1 MFSASSLK
9 FLLLAALALPVI
21 ASGQTAAAP
30 NETVAPIDRQALVTR
45 HNITWNDA
53 AGRIALGNGEFC
65 FGTDGTGLQ
74 TFAGNSIAHWGWHSF
89 PLPDGCTPDLVPATG
104 AFEHRTTD
112 GKMKGAINTW
122 MFDNPHMMNLGRLR
136 LMRAGGRSLAPG
148 DITGLHRT
156 LDLWTGVQTSSYQID
171 GRNVTVET
179 CVHPKLDMVAV
190 RIVSPL
196 VESGELEVALDFGYP
211 TVNNAAWVGDFNRS
225 EGHSTEVISSSP
237 GRMDYKRTVD
247 ATGYRVA
254 LEVADG
260 GVIRM
265 PVTVRGGQKLAI
277 RKAEYGTGDQWAEVT
292 TKISA
297 AVKNDKIAQAVDFTA
312 MGVDPAPGKAKRLR
326 VTYALDGLETNA
338 EIPDNQ
344 IFHIPADDCANAYLV
359 SARGHK
365 TLAFTCAFSPEP
377 LPSRLPLFEQTRDV
391 CAARW
396 QSFWQHGGAIDL
408 SGSKDPRGKELERR
422 IVLSQYQMAAQS
434 AGTWPP
440 AETGLLGLDN
450 WRGQFHMEMVWWH
463 LAHYALWDRWEMADK
478 ALDCYQRF
486 IPTARELAAQLGYKG
501 LKWGK
506 ECGPEGRSAPW
517 AGNHAL
523 LWKQPHPIFFA
534 ELEYRLKPTRATL
547 DKWAGIVNGTAEHMA
562 DYPKRDAT
570 TGIYSLDPAMPPSE
584 QGFTK
589 NDVFDLAYWR
599 WALDKAQQWRER
611 MGLPREPHWDE
622 VRTNLTPLPV
632 ADGLFVHSTEW
643 ADTYTKRNFEH
654 PDPIGV
660 LGMLPPIQGVDA
672 GIATRTVAKVWTT
685 WQWDRCWGWDF
696 PWMAMAAARTGQPQI
711 AVDALLAKSPRN
723 GYDLQGINTGG
734 PCPYLPGNG
743 GLLYAAAMMAAG
755 WDGAPQRH
763 APGFPAD
770 GSWVVKWEGLKTAP

>member
-365 TLAFTCAFSPEP
+365 TW
-377 LPSRLPLFEQTRDV
+377 RLPAHFPLSRFPHDCRFSSKRVMCVPRAGRVFGSTAGRLIYLAARIRAGRNWSGASCFRSTRWPRNRPALGHRLRPACWAWTTGAASFTWKWSGGTWRITPCGIAGRWQTR
-391 CAARW
+391 RW
-396 QSFWQHGGAIDL
+396 TAT
-408 SGSKDPRGKELERR
+408 SGSFQRR
-422 IVLSQYQMAAQS
+422 VS
-434 AGTWPP
+434 W
-440 AETGLLGLDN
+440 
-450 WRGQFHMEMVWWH
+450 
-463 LAHYALWDRWEMADK
+463 
-478 ALDCYQRF
+478 
-486 IPTARELAAQLGYKG
+486 
-501 LKWGK
+501 
-506 ECGPEGRSAPW
+506 
-517 AGNHAL
+517 
-523 LWKQPHPIFFA
+523 QP
-534 ELEYRLKPTRATL
+534 
-547 DKWAGIVNGTAEHMA
+547 
-562 DYPKRDAT
+562 
-570 TGIYSLDPAMPPSE
+570 S
-584 QGFTK
+584 
-589 NDVFDLAYWR
+589 
-599 WALDKAQQWRER
+599 
-611 MGLPREPHWDE
+611 
-622 VRTNLTPLPV
+622 
-632 ADGLFVHSTEW
+632 
-643 ADTYTKRNFEH
+643 
-654 PDPIGV
+654 
-660 LGMLPPIQGVDA
+660 
-672 GIATRTVAKVWTT
+672 
-685 WQWDRCWGWDF
+685 
-696 PWMAMAAARTGQPQI
+696 
-711 AVDALLAKSPRN
+711 
-723 GYDLQGINTGG
+723 
-734 PCPYLPGNG
+734 
-743 GLLYAAAMMAAG
+743 
-755 WDGAPQRH
+755 
-763 APGFPAD
+763 
-770 GSWVVKWEGLKTAP
+770 